1 MHRHHNSMQVMDL
14 ASLQE
19 QQRKL
24 QPELHIRILPKQH
37 QHQPPRPSLQQPRYQ
52 TILLQDSLRQRLH
65 PSPWEQIHLLVRP
78 KPKRMLTT
86 ITMCGTNVTKS
97 SIWTRGNT
105 SSRHT
110 GTWSRASVT
119 KNKTQ
124 HAGTDSFRSFSEW
137 DRTRTLTV
145 WRSGR
150 SCTSSGVYRSVCRP
164 SITVSMIHSPRHSP
178 TCRSLLLIP
187 SLVHGSV
194 LIMAHKIKSFRN
206 SVRSVLV
213 RTC

>member
-1 MHRHHNSMQVMDL
+1 MHRHRNSMQIMDL

-19 QQRKL
+19 EQRKL

-37 QHQPPRPSLQQPRYQ
+37 QRRRPSLQQPRYQ
-52 TILLQDSLRQRLH
+52 TILLQDSPRQHLH
-65 PSPWEQIHLLVRP
+65 PSPWQPIHLPVRP
-78 KPKRMLTT
+78 KPKRALTT
-86 ITMCGTNVTKS
+86 TTMCGTNVTKS

-124 HAGTDSFRSFSEW
+124 HAAMDSFRSCSEW
-137 DRTRTLTV
+137 DHNKTLIV

-150 SCTSSGVYRSVCRP
+150 LCTSFGVYRFVCRP
-164 SITVSMIHSPRHSP
+164 STTVLTIHSPRHSP

-187 SLVHGSV
+187 SLVHASV
-194 LIMAHKIKSFRN
+194 LITAHTIKSFRN